1 MEGNGWD
8 DGDRGR
14 GARWGGERQ
23 GSIKT
28 MPSERGLTDSRPSIP
43 TYLFPP
49 IYSHLSI
56 PTYLFPPIYSHLSIP
71 TYLFPPETIPISLQ
85 RPFHCTHT
93 PSNTHNA
100 HTHTDTQ
107 DE

>member
-71 TYLFPPETIPISLQ
+71 SRDHSNLPPETIPLHSHTFKHTQ
-85 RPFHCTHT
+85 RTHT
-93 PSNTHNA
+93 HRHPR
-100 HTHTDTQ
+100 
-107 DE
+107 